1 MGSGNGCLNPFP
13 GRLGAFRHLV
23 TGNRE
28 FVVWNWRMPI
38 FFGGGNRLIL
48 FLYCEIAVSAKSSPS
63 VT

>member
-38 FFGGGNRLIL
+38 FFGGGESLDSFSLLRNGR
-48 FLYCEIAVSAKSSPS
+48 
-63 VT
+63 